1 MATGR
6 FTMYNRYMEL
16 EIRFIEFNES
26 VQERLENDG
35 WQMVNNGYINEEG
48 EDCIIFSKAI

>member
-1 MATGR
+1 
-6 FTMYNRYMEL
+6 MYNRYMEL